1 MSDHTVE
8 KRYGACSHS
17 QLVEL
22 AISFGRVTY
31 VDDEHV
37 AHGLGVVV
45 LSDTTSSGNVV
56 FD

>member
-1 MSDHTVE
+1 MGPV
-8 KRYGACSHS
+8 GNG
-17 QLVEL
+17 QLVKL
-22 AISFGRVTY
+22 AVLYSRVTY